1 MTAGRSARITRCSC
15 ANCAALVEIEDADF
29 AALAPH
35 DFAREDIWDIAA
47 IAAFFAMS
55 NRLANVMSIPPN
67 DEFYAL
73 GRG

>member
-1 MTAGRSARITRCSC
+1 MRSS
-15 ANCAALVEIEDADF
+15 DDDF
-29 AALAPH
+29 AALKAH
-35 DFAREDIWDIAA
+35 GFAQEDIWDIAA

-67 DEFYAL
+67 DEFFAM